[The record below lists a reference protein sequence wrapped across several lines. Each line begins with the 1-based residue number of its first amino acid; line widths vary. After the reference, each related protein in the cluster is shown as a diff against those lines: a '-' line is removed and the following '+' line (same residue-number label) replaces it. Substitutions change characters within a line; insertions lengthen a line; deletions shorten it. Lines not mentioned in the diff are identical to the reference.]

1 MKFIQR
7 NFFWLL
13 ISLTSLFVWIIRWIP
28 ESFIR
33 FYNIV
38 FISWDYYPR
47 VLVRGSMYT
56 VAAIGMVSRL
66 LAVLLAMFI
75 IYLVWKGKISSNSAT
90 KFLGTSIVL
99 EGVYFA
105 SLIPSIFYL
114 FALGVTRNSLFY
126 STFGVGYFLQVIL
139 TVPFLW
145 FLGISLYSNK
155 SGYRHFQSYKLLGIT
170 FFGYI
175 GALWANSV
183 FHWFGL
189 MLTEGISVLWNI
201 SSSILA
207 FNTLIVMSLAFI
219 FAFFGGLDISK
230 KRFESKWVGA
240 ALTSVGLHFL
250 IYLIYQFLTDSLI
263 SVWLTDI
270 WAIGLL
276 ALGLAILKSKT
287 SK

>member
-1 MKFIQR
+1 MNFIQR

-75 IYLVWKGKISSNSAT
+75 IYLVWKGKLSSNSAT

-145 FLGISLYSNK
+145 FLGISIYRNK
-155 SGYRHFQSYKLLGIT
+155 FGYRHFQSYKLLGIT
-170 FFGYI
+170 FFAYI

-189 MLTEGISVLWNI
+189 MLTEGISVLWNS

>member
-7 NFFWLL
+7 NFFWIL
-13 ISLTSLFVWIIRWIP
+13 ISLLSLLVWIIRWIP

-66 LAVLLAMFI
+66 LAVLLMLFT
-75 IYLVWKGKISSNSAT
+75 IYTIWKDEINSNSST
-90 KFLGTSIVL
+90 KTLSISIIL

-114 FALGVTRNSLFY
+114 FALGATRNSFFY
-126 STFGVGYFLQVIL
+126 STFGVGYLLQVIL

-145 FLGISLYSNK
+145 MSGIMLYEKK
-155 SGYRHFQSYKLLGIT
+155 SDCQNPPLYKLLGIT
-170 FFGYI
+170 FVGYI
-175 GALWANSV
+175 GALWANSI

-189 MLTEGISVLWNI
+189 LLTQGLSILWT
-201 SSSILA
+201 SSSSVLA
-207 FNTLIVMSLAFI
+207 FNTLILMNLALI
-219 FAFFGGLDISK
+219 FAIFGALNISK
-230 KRFESKWVGA
+230 MNFEAKWVGMS
-240 ALTSVGLHFL
+240 LTFVGLHFL
-250 IYLIYQFLTDSLI
+250 IYIVYHFFVGSLI
-263 SVWLTDI
+263 SVWLTDV
-270 WAIGLL
+270 WAVGV
-276 ALGLAILKSKT
+276 LGLGLSILKSKT
-287 SK
+287 PK

>member
-1 MKFIQR
+1 
-7 NFFWLL
+7 
-13 ISLTSLFVWIIRWIP
+13 VWIIRWIP

-66 LAVLLAMFI
+66 FAVLLGIFT
-75 IYLVWKGKISSNSAT
+75 IYMVWKGKIASNSFR
-90 KFLGTSIVL
+90 KFLAISIIL

-114 FALGVTRNSLFY
+114 FALGENGNPLFY
-126 STFGVGYFLQVIL
+126 STFGVGYLLQVVF
-139 TVPFLW
+139 TVPFLLV
-145 FLGISLYSNK
+145 LGVTVYRMGSDLGVFRSYS
-155 SGYRHFQSYKLLGIT
+155 LLGVT

-189 MLTEGISVLWNI
+189 LLTEGVSFLWTD
-201 SSSILA
+201 SGSFLA
-207 FNTLIVMSLAFI
+207 FNTLIVMSLALIVAVFG
-219 FAFFGGLDISK
+219 AFDISK
-230 KRFESKWVGA
+230 KRIESRWVGG
-240 ALTSVGLHFL
+240 ALTLVGLHFL
-250 IYLIYQFLTDSLI
+250 VYLMYQFFTDSLI

-270 WAIGLL
+270 WAIGLFG
-276 ALGLAILKSKT
+276 LGVSMLKSK
-287 SK
+287 SAK